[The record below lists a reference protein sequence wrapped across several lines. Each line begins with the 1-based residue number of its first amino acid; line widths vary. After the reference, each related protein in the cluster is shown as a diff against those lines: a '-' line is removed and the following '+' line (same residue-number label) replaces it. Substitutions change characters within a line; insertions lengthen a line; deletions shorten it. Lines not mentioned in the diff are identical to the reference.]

1 MQERPVEDRD
11 DGLGGVE
18 RQRPE
23 PRAFAAGEQDG
34 LHGNR
39 GIIPDRLQSA
49 LIPRR
54 VRVDV
59 GRPMN
64 LPNSLTLARI
74 VLVPLLVVVLL
85 TSFQGHLVL
94 GLPKGM
100 AAALIFG
107 VASLTDWLDGYLAR
121 RRKQITGLGQLLDPI
136 ADKLLT
142 TAAFVSLV
150 QLDMVQAWIVAVV
163 IGRELAVT
171 GLRGVAHTRGVVMP
185 ASGLGKLKMVAQVVA
200 ILALMLASDLAG
212 EPGRWLRLLGLGR
225 CGWSSAWRCGRRSST
240 TRRSPRWP
248 RGASSRRASAD
259 EPDPDDR
266 AMPLAGSATTS
277 AASASVAPLSAAS
290 LSATPS
296 AASLSSA
303 QGPLAPSPRRS

>member
-1 MQERPVEDRD
+1 
-11 DGLGGVE
+11 
-18 RQRPE
+18 
-23 PRAFAAGEQDG
+23 
-34 LHGNR
+34 
-39 GIIPDRLQSA
+39 
-49 LIPRR
+49 
-54 VRVDV
+54 
-59 GRPMN
+59 MN

-121 RRKQITGLGQLLDPI
+121 RRKQITVLGQLLDPI

-150 QLDMVQAWIVAVV
+150 QLDMVQAWIVAIV

-171 GLRGVAHTRGVVMP
+171 GLRGVAHTRGLVMP

-212 EPGRWLRLLGLGR
+212 EPGRWLHLLGLGAMWVVL
-225 CGWSSAWRCGRRSST
+225 GLALWSAVEYYQTFAAVVSGRTVPPSD
-240 TRRSPRWP
+240 P
-248 RGASSRRASAD
+248 AD
-259 EPDPDDR
+259 EPDPDHR
-266 AMPLAGSATTS
+266 AMPLTGSATTAGASAS
-277 AASASVAPLSAAS
+277 AASASVASPSGTPPLATPPSGTPASTAS
-290 LSATPS
+290 LSPA
-296 AASLSSA
+296 
-303 QGPLAPSPRRS
+303 PLTPSPRRA

>member
-1 MQERPVEDRD
+1 
-11 DGLGGVE
+11 
-18 RQRPE
+18 
-23 PRAFAAGEQDG
+23 
-34 LHGNR
+34 
-39 GIIPDRLQSA
+39 
-49 LIPRR
+49 
-54 VRVDV
+54 
-59 GRPMN
+59 MN

-85 TSFQGHLVL
+85 TSFQGHLIL

-121 RRKQITGLGQLLDPI
+121 RRKQITVLGQLLDPI

-150 QLDMVQAWIVAVV
+150 QLDMVQAWIVAIV

-171 GLRGVAHTRGVVMP
+171 GLRGVAHTRGLVMP

-212 EPGRWLRLLGLGR
+212 EPGRWLHLLGLGAMWVVL
-225 CGWSSAWRCGRRSST
+225 GLALWSAVEYYQTFAAVVSGRT
-240 TRRSPRWP
+240 SPAGEAP
-248 RGASSRRASAD
+248 IELDPAGGPVL
-259 EPDPDDR
+259 EPAPTAR
-266 AMPLAGSATTS
+266 TS
-277 AASASVAPLSAAS
+277 AASASAPSPSVTPSAAPA
-290 LSATPS
+290 SAPSPSAPSPSVTPS
-296 AASLSSA
+296 AASASTAPVSSVSGA
-303 QGPLAPSPRRS
+303 LVSGGRS